1 MVYSVQPTVIS
12 TVYSG
17 PSGVQ
22 SLYGRLPSYPGTVTV
37 PLYCLGPYGVL
48 LDCHSLA
55 GFVGPYHSLHSD
67 CDPGPTVPY
76 RSGFHSQGWGPAGP
90 DVTPSAPGLSVGPY
104 GYRGWPGANPPG
116 RPVAGPSAGSSWGQ
130 PAGLL
135 APGNPSASWLA
146 VRGPAG
152 PSASWLA
159 PRPAGSPVAVR
170 LLARGPSARGQRHE
184 VARAVRFLVGP
195 ASRGRTIPFRFL
207 GQKVFAVR
215 TYREPAWLVRP
226 GFREAFTPGAV
237 RPPDHPGVGPSDKTF
252 CLLPGR
258 WPVTRLPGSSW
269 LPSRGCPWKP
279 DRTSARGLGGSGRP
293 LPVGPFLV
301 AVRLPVARWPRGR
314 PPGCSLAGCPG
325 PSRGSVA
332 RGSRYVGG
340 LVSRGLAGCYA
351 F

>member
-170 LLARGPSARGQRHE
+170 LLARGPSAGGWVAVRPGPASRGCPGRPVPRGASVTGPNHSVPVFGPKGFCGSDLSRTGMARPPGVSRSLHPRGPSVRQITRRLAQVTKLFVSCPDVGPSRGCPVPRGCRHE
-184 VARAVRFLVGP
+184 VARGSQIA
-195 ASRGRTIPFRFL
+195 
-207 GQKVFAVR
+207 
-215 TYREPAWLVRP
+215 RP
-226 GFREAFTPGAV
+226 PGGWEVGAV
-237 RPPDHPGVGPSDKTF
+237 R
-252 CLLPGR
+252 
-258 WPVTRLPGSSW
+258 
-269 LPSRGCPWKP
+269 CP
-279 DRTSARGLGGSGRP
+279 
-293 LPVGPFLV
+293 
-301 AVRLPVARWPRGR
+301 
-314 PPGCSLAGCPG
+314 
-325 PSRGSVA
+325 
-332 RGSRYVGG
+332 
-340 LVSRGLAGCYA
+340 
-351 F
+351 

>member
-159 PRPAGSPVAVR
+159 PITRGPVAGPGAVRRRLGCRPPDHRFMGQPAGGCRPPGASVTR
-170 LLARGPSARGQRHE
+170 LPGPSGSSWGQRHGAEPFRSGFWAKRFLRFGLIANRHGSSARG
-184 VARAVRFLVGP
+184 
-195 ASRGRTIPFRFL
+195 
-207 GQKVFAVR
+207 FAK
-215 TYREPAWLVRP
+215 PSP
-226 GFREAFTPGAV
+226 PGAV
-237 RPPDHPGVGPSDKTF
+237 RPPDHPEVGPSDKTF
-252 CLLPGR
+252 CQLPGR

-279 DRTSARGLGGSGRP
+279 DRTSARGLGGWGRP

-301 AVRLPVARWPRGR
+301 AVRLPVARWPR
-314 PPGCSLAGCPG
+314 
-325 PSRGSVA
+325 
-332 RGSRYVGG
+332 
-340 LVSRGLAGCYA
+340 
-351 F
+351 